1 MCLMRD
7 HTALRSDLRTY
18 GLALT
23 AWLTSLYGTLASE
36 SGIRRGEK
44 ILELI
49 LSTHIPAPWDV
60 FVYVVANRFAPP
72 PHLTQLKVKKVGC

>member
-44 ILELI
+44 NLRINPLHSHPSSLGCLCI
-49 LSTHIPAPWDV
+49 CCGQQIC
-60 FVYVVANRFAPP
+60 PP
-72 PHLTQLKVKKVGC
+72 PPDTA